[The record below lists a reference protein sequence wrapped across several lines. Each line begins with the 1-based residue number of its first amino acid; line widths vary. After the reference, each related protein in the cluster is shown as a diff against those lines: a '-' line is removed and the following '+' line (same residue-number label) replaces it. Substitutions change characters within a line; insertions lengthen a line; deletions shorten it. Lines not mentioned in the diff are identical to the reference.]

1 MTTICFAAAA
11 IDYTAAFPINHNL
24 ERCKQSVSVC
34 IGPCV
39 CLPRAL
45 LLTVSD
51 RKL

>member
-34 IGPCV
+34 IGLYV

-45 LLTVSD
+45 LLTVS
-51 RKL
+51 K